1 MLLFKVISK
10 ILDVALLTYCISLR
24 FIILL
29 LVSFNSADIL
39 NKYLPSS
46 GLILA
51 LLKLTLN
58 RGAVFTVVLFVNVG
72 I

>member
-10 ILDVALLTYCISLR
+10 LLDVALLTYRISLR

-39 NKYLPSS
+39 NRYLPSPA
-46 GLILA
+46 LISS

-58 RGAVFTVVLFVNVG
+58 RGAVFTIVLLAYVAM
-72 I
+72 